1 MATSKSRVVRVRD
14 TMMGSGIMTSRVQNA
29 ESTYDVARQWVDQA
43 LLTDDSLFS
52 PGTPIWTHRWL
63 DDLHKRFLEQPAVSQ
78 MKEFWPSLKR
88 QLEGSEAEVHQL
100 MAETLFVHLLIQY
113 QNVRTKRNRIQTILS
128 WHPDA
133 MVFPDR
139 LNDGLAGRLVN
150 AEGGFGSK
158 FISYQVGTLI
168 ESVVHLKNLTS
179 YERQRLIQDPWEFKD
194 FLFTIHFTSPL
205 LANNQDTGDLERHM
219 LLHIV
224 HPETFEPMLGNDKSR
239 VAKAKAF
246 QQFVP
251 EPNLDTDRAIKHIRE
266 GLERKYE
273 KDFSFYNSDI
283 RKYWKPEKKDDPLVE
298 ELENGNTPSSI
309 KDTQTHPNGVPQ
321 YTICNIISDGCFIE
335 RSRLEDF
342 LEHWSSKKNLILQ
355 GPPGTGKTWL
365 ARKLAYALIGRKDES
380 KVESVQFH
388 ANLSYEDFVR
398 GWRPS
403 GEGSLDL
410 VDGPF
415 LRMVETA
422 RDNTDERYVIVI
434 EEINR
439 GNPAQIFGEMLT
451 LMEADKRGEGE
462 ALGLSYRRCENE
474 QVYVPENL
482 YVIGTMNI
490 ADRSL
495 ALVDLAFRRRFAFEE
510 LQPELGQR
518 WLVWVHEKYGVDI
531 GLLQDIRKRL
541 LELNQKI
548 TDDRTLGRQFRI
560 GHSYVTPP
568 LGDDV
573 GDGRAW
579 FRRVVEMEIGPLL
592 VEYWYDSPETAQQA
606 KSDLLQGF

>member
-1 MATSKSRVVRVRD
+1 
-14 TMMGSGIMTSRVQNA
+14 MTARAPNA
-29 ESTYDVARQWVDQA
+29 ESTYDVAREWVNRA
-43 LLTDDSLFS
+43 LLTDDSLFT
-52 PGTPIWTHRWL
+52 PGTPIWCLRYL
-63 DDLHKRFLEQPAVSQ
+63 NDLQERFLEQPAVSQ
-78 MKEFWPSLKR
+78 FNEFLPSLER
-88 QLEGSEAEVHQL
+88 QLKGGASEVHQL

-113 QNVRTKRNRIQTILS
+113 LNVGTKRKRIQTILS
-128 WHPDA
+128 WHPHA
-133 MVFPDR
+133 VSFPER
-139 LNDGLAGRLVN
+139 LNDGLSGRLVS
-150 AEGGFGSK
+150 AEGGFGNK

-168 ESVVHLKNLTS
+168 ESVVHLKNLKS
-179 YERQRLIQDPWEFKD
+179 SERQRLIQDPWEFKE

-205 LANNQDTGDLERHM
+205 LANNQNTGDLERHM

-224 HPETFEPMLGNDKSR
+224 HPETFESMLGNDKSR

-246 QQFVP
+246 QQFVS
-251 EPNLDTDRAIKHIRE
+251 EPNLDTDRAFKHIRE

-273 KDFSFYNSDI
+273 KDFNFYNSAI
-283 RKYWKPEKKDDPLVE
+283 RKYWKPEKKDAPPVE
-298 ELENGNTPSSI
+298 ELDNGNTPPSI

-321 YTICNIISDGCFIE
+321 YSISNIISDGCFIE

-342 LEHWSSKKNLILQ
+342 LEHWRTKKNLILQ

-365 ARKLAYALIGRKDES
+365 ARKLAYALIGRKDEG

-410 VDGPF
+410 VDGLF

-451 LMEADKRGEGE
+451 LMEADKRSEGE
-462 ALGLSYRRCENE
+462 ALGLSYRRSIDER
-474 QVYVPENL
+474 VYVPENL

-510 LQPELGQR
+510 LQPEVGQR
-518 WLVWVHEKYGVDI
+518 WIDWVHEKFGVDI
-531 GLLQDIRKRL
+531 QLLQDIQRKL
-541 LELNQKI
+541 VELNQKI

-573 GDGRAW
+573 RDGRAW
-579 FRRVVEMEIGPLL
+579 FRRVVEKEIGPLL